1 MLTLCLPSWDDWVT
15 QDRLRKLTDD
25 NKELA
30 ANLRREIQQQQ
41 QQTKSRT
48 VATSKSRKQGS
59 ELGSGRGSEERHSSV
74 PAGGRG
80 TKRSRDNDIEKV
92 CYLISSVPL
101 RLRRQYAPKVYCSA
115 AWRL

>member
-1 MLTLCLPSWDDWVT
+1 
-15 QDRLRKLTDD
+15 LTDD

-30 ANLRREIQQQQ
+30 ANLRREVQQQQ

-48 VATSKSRKQGS
+48 AATSKSRKQGS

-80 TKRSRDNDIEKV
+80 TKRSRDNDVEKV
-92 CYLISSVPL
+92 RHFLTHLRHIPL
-101 RLRRQYAPKVYCSA
+101 HKYVI
-115 AWRL
+115 